1 MTISCHARGVLEL
14 PKVLDRLAEFAD
26 FSLSRQL
33 ALDLEPLTDRASVLA
48 ALDETRQARSAL
60 DFAPNLNVGSARDI
74 TPEIDAAEK
83 MARLD
88 PPALLRV
95 ADTIRGGN
103 RLRDTLK
110 RVVES
115 APDLAAR
122 ARRIAPLDS
131 VLDAITGSIANDGSI
146 LDSASPALAALRS
159 GARNA
164 HNRLIRQLGSL
175 TRSPRY
181 GRILQEPIF
190 TQRSG
195 RYVLPIRQE
204 ARSGFEGVVHDVSA
218 SGATVFMEPLELVNL
233 NNEWRRLQIEEK
245 NEEERILQSLSNR
258 VGAAAEQAR
267 ENLRLIAG
275 LDLAFAKARHAVSI
289 RAIEPEIAKDFTF
302 ELTGARHPLLGDD
315 AVPIDIRIERGE
327 HGFRALVITGP
338 NTGGKTVALKCVGL
352 LHLMAACGLHVPAGE
367 GARLAVYT
375 SIYADVGDEQ
385 SIEQS
390 LSTFSSHMT
399 NLVEMVR
406 RADSESLVLADEI
419 GAGTDPIEGASL
431 AQAILEQLLEKGCAV
446 IVTTHFGSLANF
458 ASANALVENASVNFA
473 PDTLSPTF
481 EISIGLP
488 GRSGPAEI
496 ATRLGLE
503 DRVVARARELAGS
516 EYYEAGAL
524 IDDIRR
530 RAAEAGQLRR
540 QAEEAARRAE
550 KSRLRAEDEAQAAAR
565 RASDENKRTRRES
578 RRLVRE
584 IEALARK
591 ARKTPGKAESA
602 RLAGLASN
610 SRDVERRLDEV
621 TADSEST
628 APDAL
633 EPAEFRPGDKVAIG
647 GIRGAG
653 EVLSVDTSG
662 REAEV
667 AIGPA
672 RMRVSANDLRPISS
686 KRAVRAAS
694 RSKPSETP
702 SVSQPV
708 EADIRGIRAEEAPY
722 EIDRLIDHALR
733 EGRRELEIIHG
744 SGTGALRSAVRQYLA
759 EHPLITSYSD
769 AGPRGGGS
777 GVTVVALGE

>member
-1 MTISCHARGVLEL
+1 MLEL

-33 ALDLEPLTDRASVLA
+33 ALDLEPLTERASVLA

-60 DFAPNLNVGSARDI
+60 EFAPNLNVGSARDI
-74 TPEIDAAEK
+74 APEIDAAEK

-95 ADTIRGGN
+95 ADTIRSGN

-110 RVVES
+110 RIVE
-115 APDLAAR
+115 AVPELAAR
-122 ARRIAPLDS
+122 ASRIAPLDS
-131 VLDAITGSIANDGSI
+131 VLDAIAGSIANDGSI

-159 GARNA
+159 GARNV
-164 HNRLIRQLGSL
+164 HNRLIRRLGSL
-175 TRSPRY
+175 TSSPRY

-245 NEEERILQSLSNR
+245 NEEERILQSLSSR
-258 VGAAAEQAR
+258 VGAVAEQAR

-275 LDLAFAKARHAVSI
+275 LDLALAKARHADSI
-289 RAIEPEIAKDFTF
+289 DAIKPEIAEDFTF
-302 ELTGARHPLLGDD
+302 ELVGARHPLLEDD
-315 AVPIDIRIERGE
+315 AVPIDIGIESGE
-327 HGFRALVITGP
+327 RGFRALVITGP

-352 LHLMAACGLHVPAGE
+352 LHLMAACGLHVPANE
-367 GARLAVYT
+367 GTRLAVYT
-375 SIYADVGDEQ
+375 SVYADIGDEQ

-406 RADSESLVLADEI
+406 GADSESLVLADEI

-431 AQAILEQLLEKGCAV
+431 AQAIVERLLEKGCAV
-446 IVTTHFGSLANF
+446 IATTHFGSLANF
-458 ASANALVENASVNFA
+458 ASANPLVENASVNFA

-488 GRSGPAEI
+488 GRSGAAEI
-496 ATRLGLE
+496 ASRLGL
-503 DRVVARARELAGS
+503 DVRIVARARELAGS

-530 RAAEAGQLRR
+530 RAAEADELRR

-550 KSRLRAEDEAQAAAR
+550 EIRLRAEDQAQAAAR
-565 RASDENKRTRRES
+565 RISDQSKRTRRES
-578 RRLVRE
+578 RRLLRE

-591 ARKTPGKAESA
+591 ARKTPGKAESV
-602 RLAGLASN
+602 RLVGLASK
-610 SRDVERRLDEV
+610 SRDLERRLEDV
-621 TADSEST
+621 TANSEGLT
-628 APDAL
+628 PDIQDTS
-633 EPAEFRPGDKVAIG
+633 EFRPGDKVAIG
-647 GIRGAG
+647 GIRGTG
-653 EVLSVDTSG
+653 EVLSVDVSG

-672 RMRVSANDLRPISS
+672 RMRVSANDLHPVSS
-686 KRAVRAAS
+686 KRAVRAVL
-694 RSKPSETP
+694 RSKTAQTRSA
-702 SVSQPV
+702 SQPV
-708 EADIRGIRAEEAPY
+708 EADIRGIRADEAPY
-722 EIDRLIDHALR
+722 EIDRLIDRALR
-733 EGRRELEIIHG
+733 EGRRELEIVHG
-744 SGTGALRSAVRQYLA
+744 SGTGALRSAVRQYLD
-759 EHPLITSYSD
+759 EHPLIKSYSD

-777 GVTVVALGE
+777 GVTVAALGD

>member
-1 MTISCHARGVLEL
+1 MLEL

-26 FSLSRQL
+26 FPLSRQL

-60 DFAPNLNVGSARDI
+60 EFAPNLNVGSARDI

-95 ADTIRGGN
+95 ADTIRSGN

-110 RVVES
+110 RIVEA

-122 ARRIAPLDS
+122 AGRIAPLDS
-131 VLDAITGSIANDGSI
+131 VLDAIAGSIANNGSI
-146 LDSASPALAALRS
+146 LDSASPALTALRS
-159 GARNA
+159 GARTV
-164 HNRLIRQLGSL
+164 HNRLIRRLGSL
-175 TRSPRY
+175 TTSPRY

-245 NEEERILQSLSNR
+245 NEEERILQSLSSR
-258 VGAAAEQAR
+258 VGAAAEEAR

-289 RAIEPEIAKDFTF
+289 RAIEPEMAEDFTF
-302 ELTGARHPLLGDD
+302 ELAGGRHPLLGDD
-315 AVPIDIRIERGE
+315 AVPIGIRIESGE

-352 LHLMAACGLHVPAGE
+352 LHLMAACGLHVPTRE
-367 GARLAVYT
+367 GTRLAVYT
-375 SIYADVGDEQ
+375 SIYADIGDEQ

-406 RADSESLVLADEI
+406 GADSESLVLADEI

-431 AQAILEQLLEKGCAV
+431 AQSIVERLLEKGCA
-446 IVTTHFGSLANF
+446 IIATTHFGSLANF
-458 ASANALVENASVNFA
+458 ASANPLVENASVNFA

-488 GRSGPAEI
+488 GRSGAAEI
-496 ATRLGLE
+496 ASRLGLD
-503 DRVVARARELAGS
+503 DRIVARARELAGS

-530 RAAEAGQLRR
+530 RAAEAGELSR
-540 QAEEAARRAE
+540 QAEEGARRAE
-550 KSRLRAEDEAQAAAR
+550 EIRLRAEEQAQAAAR
-565 RASDENKRTRRES
+565 RISDQRKRTRRES
-578 RRLVRE
+578 RRLLRE

-602 RLAGLASN
+602 RLAGLASK
-610 SRDVERRLDEV
+610 SRDLERRLDEV
-621 TADSEST
+621 TADSEDL
-628 APDAL
+628 APDVR

-647 GIRGAG
+647 GIRGTG
-653 EVLSVDTSG
+653 EVLSVDVSG

-672 RMRVSANDLRPISS
+672 RMRVSANDLRPVSS
-686 KRAVRAAS
+686 KREVRATL
-694 RSKPSETP
+694 RSKPAET
-702 SVSQPV
+702 SRASQSQPV

-722 EIDRLIDHALR
+722 EIDRLIDRALR
-733 EGRRELEIIHG
+733 EGRRELGIVHG
-744 SGTGALRSAVRQYLA
+744 SGTGALRSAVREYLA
-759 EHPLITSYSD
+759 EHPLIKSYSD
-769 AGPRGGGS
+769 AGPHGGGS

>member
-1 MTISCHARGVLEL
+1 MLEL

-26 FSLSRQL
+26 FPLSRQL

-60 DFAPNLNVGSARDI
+60 EFAPNLGVGSARDI

-95 ADTIRGGN
+95 ADTIRSGN
-103 RLRDTLK
+103 RLRDTLE
-110 RVVES
+110 RIVEA
-115 APDLAAR
+115 APELASR
-122 ARRIAPLDS
+122 ATRIAPLNS
-131 VLDAITGSIANDGSI
+131 VLDAIAGGIAEDGSI
-146 LDSASPALAALRS
+146 LDSASPALAKLRS
-159 GARNA
+159 GARTV
-164 HNRLIRQLGSL
+164 HNRLIRRLGSL
-175 TRSPRY
+175 TTSPRY
-181 GRILQEPIF
+181 SRILQEPIF

-218 SGATVFMEPLELVNL
+218 SGATVFMEPLELVNV

-245 NEEERILQSLSNR
+245 NEEERILQSLSSQ
-258 VGAAAEQAR
+258 VGAVAEEAR

-289 RAIEPEIAKDFTF
+289 GAIEPEIAEDFAF
-302 ELTGARHPLLGDD
+302 ELTGARHPLLGDE
-315 AVPIDIRIERGE
+315 AVPIDIRIESGE
-327 HGFRALVITGP
+327 RGFRALVITGP

-352 LHLMAACGLHVPAGE
+352 LHLMAACGLHVPARE
-367 GARLAVYT
+367 GTRLAVYA
-375 SIYADVGDEQ
+375 SIYADIGDEQ

-399 NLVEMVR
+399 NLVEMAR
-406 RADSESLVLADEI
+406 GADSESLVLADEI

-431 AQAILEQLLEKGCAV
+431 AQAIVERLLEKGCA
-446 IVTTHFGSLANF
+446 IIATTHFGSLANF
-458 ASANALVENASVNFA
+458 ASANPLVENASVNFA

-488 GRSGPAEI
+488 GRSGAAEI
-496 ATRLGLE
+496 ASRLGLD
-503 DRVVARARELAGS
+503 DRIVARARELAGS

-530 RAAEAGQLRR
+530 RAAEAGELRR
-540 QAEEAARRAE
+540 QAEEAARRTE
-550 KSRLRAEDEAQAAAR
+550 EIRLRAEDQAQAAAR
-565 RASDENKRTRRES
+565 RISDQRKRTRRES

-584 IEALARK
+584 IETLARK
-591 ARKTPGKAESA
+591 ALKTPGKAESA
-602 RLAGLASN
+602 RLAGLASK
-610 SRDVERRLDEV
+610 SRDLERRLDEV
-621 TADSEST
+621 TADSADL
-628 APDAL
+628 APDVH

-647 GIRGAG
+647 GIRGTG
-653 EVLSVDTSG
+653 EVLSVDLSG

-672 RMRVSANDLRPISS
+672 RMRVSANDLRPVTS
-686 KRAVRAAS
+686 KRGVRAAS
-694 RSKPSETP
+694 RSKPAETP
-702 SVSQPV
+702 SASQPV

-722 EIDRLIDHALR
+722 EIDRLIDRALR
-733 EGRRELEIIHG
+733 EGRRELGIVHG
-744 SGTGALRSAVRQYLA
+744 SGTGALRSAVRRYLA
-759 EHPLITSYSD
+759 EHPLIKSYSD